1 MNNDDDKLLAM
12 WTNYEAVVASFRN
25 LFELLWKNQT
35 K

>member
-1 MNNDDDKLLAM
+1 MNNDENKLLAM

-25 LFELLWKNQT
+25 LFEHLWKNQT